1 MKTMRHGLAA
11 PGMTAMRAAMR
22 AAWRAVMRTVKPA
35 VGLVTWLM
43 IVPVAL
49 LTTAAARAAD
59 VSIMPVNVRL
69 DRANDRATVQVQNNG
84 TEPVTMQA
92 EGIRWTRENGQD
104 VDGPTTDLLVN
115 PPIFTLQAGQ
125 VQVLRVGLRRP
136 PDLQQE
142 ATYRMVLREVPV
154 ARPGGDTQVTG
165 AVRVL
170 VALRVPV
177 YVAPNQVRRDSSWS
191 VQRASSGE
199 TVATVTNA
207 GNVHVKVSELRL
219 TGANGEVKSMAV
231 PGAQSVVFPGEQRSY
246 RIPTPAGPP
255 GNLQVMTD
263 QGLQQVTAGATGK

>member
-1 MKTMRHGLAA
+1 MNTIRGGRTVRAGRSALAFLALLAA
-11 PGMTAMRAAMR
+11 LAAICV
-22 AAWRAVMRTVKPA
+22 A
-35 VGLVTWLM
+35 
-43 IVPVAL
+43 PV
-49 LTTAAARAAD
+49 ARAAD

-115 PPIFTLQAGQ
+115 PPIFQLQPGQ

-142 ATYRMVLREVPV
+142 ATYRMVLREVPTPRTG
-154 ARPGGDTQVTG
+154 ADAQVTG

-177 YVAPNQVRRDSSWS
+177 YVAPNQVRRDASWS

-207 GNVHVKVSELRL
+207 GNVHVKVSELRI
-219 TGANGEVKSMAV
+219 TGANGEVKSMVV

-255 GNLQVMTD
+255 SSVQIMTD
-263 QGLQQVTAGATGK
+263 QGLQQVTGAPGK